1 MKAEHRVFVWEDPRE
16 PEIPRWVGYGT
27 GLAPW
32 TALWDFRSHGTGTL
46 FDWLRELD
54 ASGLQP
60 KVCKFWAVGQVMGCQ
75 IDYIAARTI
84 ARVLIMLIARASH
97 GDGPSYPP
105 HPPFLLNPRL
115 GKPDDRKP
123 VIAEG
128 SDGKTFCFSSVGH
141 AVEHGFT
148 RSAIYRALAGG
159 THRGLRWRY
168 ATGTKPGR
176 QSRPVERLAADDQV
190 TAFSSLSAASRAVG
204 FSRPTIARLI
214 ETGQLDRDHC
224 RWRVGGHL
232 LDEN

>member
-1 MKAEHRVFVWEDPRE
+1 MPRAAYRVYVWEDPRE
-16 PEIPRWVGYGT
+16 PEIPRWVGYGP

-32 TALWDFRSHGTGTL
+32 TALWDFRAHGTGRL

-54 ASGLQP
+54 ACGLQP
-60 KVCKFWAVGQVMGCQ
+60 KVCRFWAVGQVMGCQ
-75 IDYIAARTI
+75 IDGISARIT
-84 ARVLIMLIARASH
+84 ARVLITLISRAAFGEGSIL
-97 GDGPSYPP
+97 PP

-128 SDGKTFCFSSVGH
+128 PDGKTLSFLSVGH

-168 ATGTKPGR
+168 EAGTKPGR
-176 QSRPVERLAADDQV
+176 QSRPVERLAADGQV
-190 TAFSSLSAASRAVG
+190 TAFSSLSAASRAAG
-204 FSRPTIARLI
+204 ISRPTIARLI

-224 RWRVGGHL
+224 RWRAG
-232 LDEN
+232 